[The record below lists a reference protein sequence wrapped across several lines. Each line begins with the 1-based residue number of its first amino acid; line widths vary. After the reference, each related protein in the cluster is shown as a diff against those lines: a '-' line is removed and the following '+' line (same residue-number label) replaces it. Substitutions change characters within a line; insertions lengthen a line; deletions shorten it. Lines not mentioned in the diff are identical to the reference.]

1 MSDFNHNNPFTTK
14 QHILDESKTG
24 LTIMLKAWSKGDRG
38 ALEKLTP
45 LVYQELHRLAR
56 GYMARERSG
65 HVLQVSALINEAYLR
80 LIDWQHVQWKNR
92 AHFFGVA
99 ASLMRRIL
107 VDLARSEECAKRGGR
122 AHVTPLNENV
132 TICEEASDSIV
143 AVHEAL
149 DRLAEFDSRKA
160 QVVEMRFFGGLTTEE
175 TAAVLGVSIST
186 VESDWRLAKAW
197 LKGELSREKRGSI

>member
-1 MSDFNHNNPFTTK
+1 MSDQNRNNPFIREQQT
-14 QHILDESKTG
+14 LNPSKPG
-24 LTIMLKAWSKGDRG
+24 LTIMLKAWSNGDRG

-56 GYMARERSG
+56 SYMARERPG

-99 ASLMRRIL
+99 AGLMRHIL
-107 VDLARSEECAKRGGR
+107 VDLARSETSAKRGGR
-122 AHVTPLNENV
+122 PRAAPLTEPAAV
-132 TICEEASDSIV
+132 SRDASNAVV

-149 DRLAEFDSRKA
+149 DRLAVFDARKA

-175 TAAVLGVSIST
+175 TAAVLGISLST
-186 VESDWRLAKAW
+186 VENDWRLAKAW
-197 LKGELSREKRGSI
+197 LKGELSHESNRR